1 MQRCNNAGNQEVIP
15 AVILVSRQIRNFLA
29 EKFRPYGIGVEQ
41 AGVLFVL
48 QEYGSLSVTEIS
60 DMLFKDK
67 GTVSRTIESLYQK
80 KLVQKNQKKGDNRI
94 VKIAITH
101 EGYEKIETIQ
111 TTKSTSLDIFR
122 DCVTKSEKEEF
133 LRILDKIAAVMR

>member
-1 MQRCNNAGNQEVIP
+1 MQHATIDGDQEVVP
-15 AVILVSRQIRNFLA
+15 VLILVSRQIRNFFA
-29 EKFRPYGIGVEQ
+29 EKFRPYNIGVEQ

-60 DMLFKDK
+60 DIIFKDK

-80 KLVQKNQKKGDNRI
+80 KLVQKNQKKEDNRI
-94 VKIAITH
+94 VKIAITN
-101 EGYEKIETIQ
+101 EGYEKIDIIRTA
-111 TTKSTSLDIFR
+111 KSTCLDIFH